1 MQIKSFVIANRMG
14 LPRPCKKKFAMRI
27 NLQQSVVCNSYAPIF
42 ILLVEPCGLFLGP
55 FADHIGNAGPV
66 DLEAGQINQDKAK

>member
-1 MQIKSFVIANRMG
+1 MLDA
-14 LPRPCKKKFAMRI
+14 RI
-27 NLQQSVVCNSYAPIF
+27 ETRIIF
-42 ILLVEPCGLFLGP
+42 GLGP

>member
-1 MQIKSFVIANRMG
+1 MPIKSFGVANRMG
-14 LPRPCKKKFAMRI
+14 LTRPCQKMFAMRI
-27 NLQQSVVCNSYAPIF
+27 NLQHSLVCNSYAPIF

>member
-1 MQIKSFVIANRMG
+1 M
-14 LPRPCKKKFAMRI
+14 FAMRT
-27 NLQQSVVCNSYAPIF
+27 NLQHSVVCNSYAPIF